1 MWGIE
6 SDNAPDDTF
15 DDEVPDLPLNQ
26 VSQAEERDLV
36 VWLLIFMVR
45 LQARHYIPDAALTCM
60 IKFLY
65 IFFSVVGRTSS
76 YVATIASSFP
86 KSLYELRQRYG
97 MSQQFKKMLVCC
109 RCHSIYDYS
118 ECVEG
123 CGSNKHSRKC
133 INREHKNLSRKCE
146 QLLLKT
152 VEFSRGNTVLRPF
165 KVYCYR
171 SLTSSL

>member
-1 MWGIE
+1 MWDIE
-6 SDNAPDDTF
+6 SDNAPDDAF

-65 IFFSVVGRTSS
+65 IFSVVRRTSS

-86 KSLYELRQRYG
+86 KSL
-97 MSQQFKKMLVCC
+97 
-109 RCHSIYDYS
+109 
-118 ECVEG
+118 
-123 CGSNKHSRKC
+123 
-133 INREHKNLSRKCE
+133 
-146 QLLLKT
+146 
-152 VEFSRGNTVLRPF
+152 
-165 KVYCYR
+165 
-171 SLTSSL
+171 